1 VRIRVRIFL
10 AIFATV
16 AIGFILLV
24 YWITKDLKPQFR
36 ASTEEPLVDTAW
48 ALAVM
53 ASAEVQNGAVDPAL
67 FKMAFKNISQEITP
81 APIYEFVK
89 TTMDLRVYV
98 TDAAGTVVF
107 DSTGRDEG
115 VDYSRWNDV
124 VLTLQGKYGTRT
136 SSDRLLDPEQSI
148 MYVAAPIKDGK
159 AIVGVVSVG
168 KPTRNVNSFV
178 EKSRNKII
186 LGGLLI
192 FVAVVIATLLISTMI
207 TRPIER
213 LIAYTRSVSRGGRE
227 PLPMLGGGE
236 MGQLGMAFEEMRSAL
251 EGKHYIEN
259 YVQTLTHE
267 MKSPI
272 AAIQGAV
279 ELLRETM
286 PAERRERFHSNIES
300 ETRRMQRLIE
310 RLLLL
315 AAIENRPT
323 LQARTMIDL
332 LALVEQTA
340 QTLGTISMF
349 RGVAIQVRGE
359 APALLQGETMLV
371 EQAVSNLLH
380 NALEFSPQ
388 GSCIQATVGRTGD
401 SIQLTVEDQGP
412 GIPDYALPRIF
423 ERFYS
428 LNRPDT
434 GKKSSGLG
442 LSLVREIMLLHG
454 GSVLLE
460 NRRGGGRERRFFFPS
475 ETFPLL
481 HWTASTPRLF
491 SPYVLPPFKESSQW
505 PAIVLL

>member
-1 VRIRVRIFL
+1 MKTRVRIFL
-10 AIFATV
+10 TILATV
-16 AIGFILLV
+16 GIGFFLLV

-48 ALAVM
+48 TLAALA
-53 ASAEVQNGAVDPAL
+53 SAQVRNGMVDVTL
-67 FKMAFKNISQEITP
+67 FREMFAHISPEITP
-81 APIYEFVK
+81 APIYDFIK
-89 TTMDLRVYV
+89 ATMDLRVYI
-98 TDAAGTVVF
+98 TNATGKVVF

-115 VDYSRWNDV
+115 MDYSRWNDV

-136 SSDRLLDPEQSI
+136 SSDALLDPQLSI
-148 MYVAAPIKDGK
+148 MYVAAPIKEGE

-168 KPTRNVNSFV
+168 KPTRNVNAFV
-178 EKSRNKII
+178 EKSRDKII
-186 LGGLLI
+186 LGGVLT
-192 FVAVVIATLLISTMI
+192 FVAVVIVTMVISAMI

-227 PLPMLGGGE
+227 PLPTLGGGE
-236 MGQLGMAFEEMRSAL
+236 MGQLAMAFEEMRLAL

-286 PAERRERFHSNIES
+286 PAERRERFHGNIES

-323 LQARTMIDL
+323 LQECTMIDL
-332 LALVEQTA
+332 LPLVAQTA
-340 QTLGTISMF
+340 QTLGTASLV
-349 RGVAIQVRGE
+349 RGVAIQVEGE
-359 APALLQGETMLV
+359 GPAFLQGETILV
-371 EQAVSNLLH
+371 EQAISNLLH
-380 NALEFSPQ
+380 NALEFSPR
-388 GSCIQATVGRTGD
+388 GSSIQAKVSHTRD
-401 SIQLTVEDQGP
+401 SVQLTVEDQGP

-434 GKKSSGLG
+434 GKKSTGLG

-454 GSVLLE
+454 GRVLFE
-460 NRRGGGRERRFFFPS
+460 NRRGGGASATLLFPS
-475 ETFPLL
+475 
-481 HWTASTPRLF
+481 
-491 SPYVLPPFKESSQW
+491 
-505 PAIVLL
+505 